1 MAPEDALQIF
11 SWSIEK
17 HKVLYSEYYGD
28 EDSKRFNL
36 IKDQNMIYDIEVQKK
51 GYVENMQKTPYHFT

>member
-1 MAPEDALQIF
+1 MAPEDALEIF

-36 IKDQNMIYDIEVQKK
+36 IKRSEHDL
-51 GYVENMQKTPYHFT
+51 